1 MPSFVT
7 ENTFRVLAR
16 RPIST
21 SMGRHTE
28 HTGNGDVGER
38 LGELRRT
45 LGMSQAELARASGVS
60 RREIAA
66 LERGRSS
73 VSDADLHTL
82 ADACGVEIGVLA
94 PPNLRLAVAAH
105 ALSDQGAVWL
115 EGDAAR
121 DVLLREYVAMLV
133 ELRGATNVPTSSLRQ
148 DDLAELARVVG
159 GTPEAIDA
167 RLTELLEATDVR
179 VQTGS

>member
-1 MPSFVT
+1 
-7 ENTFRVLAR
+7 
-16 RPIST
+16 
-21 SMGRHTE
+21 
-28 HTGNGDVGER
+28 
-38 LGELRRT
+38 
-45 LGMSQAELARASGVS
+45 MSQAELAPRVGCEPTRDRGA
-60 RREIAA
+60 R
-66 LERGRSS
+66 RGRSS

-94 PPNLRLAVAAH
+94 PPKFRLAVAAH
-105 ALSDQGAVWL
+105 ALSDQGRLAR
-115 EGDAAR
+115 GDAAR

>member
-45 LGMSQAELARASGVS
+45 LGEVAGGAWRV
-60 RREIAA
+60 RR
-66 LERGRSS
+66 
-73 VSDADLHTL
+73 V
-82 ADACGVEIGVLA
+82 
-94 PPNLRLAVAAH
+94 
-105 ALSDQGAVWL
+105 
-115 EGDAAR
+115 
-121 DVLLREYVAMLV
+121 
-133 ELRGATNVPTSSLRQ
+133 
-148 DDLAELARVVG
+148 
-159 GTPEAIDA
+159 
-167 RLTELLEATDVR
+167 
-179 VQTGS
+179 